1 MLETCRRKSGL
12 VLLLLC
18 YKGWYH
24 VFIEVLILQRVAK
37 KKKKKQRDTE
47 KYTDNMLIK
56 TGRGTLGTL
65 EQVN

>member
-37 KKKKKQRDTE
+37 KKTE

-56 TGRGTLGTL
+56 TGRGTLDTL